1 MIPFNSLLISRVKLH
16 PVAIS
21 DSWAYDSM
29 EDSNTQAIYNIR
41 GSSVNST
48 IDHFRITYVPN
59 PVTQGTIYYNDVP
72 VAANDLIPASSNQ
85 AAIGF
90 IPAPNISGAVAFGF
104 HAIDAYGEESL
115 SAAWAGWIVAAVND
129 APVAASTS
137 VNGNQD
143 GTITGFIT
151 GTDIDSTLDYFTITS
166 VPANGVLRNGSTVLS
181 AGSQI
186 PTGAVTSRSVNLTF
200 TPTADWY
207 GTDSFTY
214 TVTDTAGAVSAPA
227 TVDYTIAQ
235 VFYPVTD
242 NKSLTVY
249 SDESV
254 NLLFSG
260 SYSGGPIAYFVLN
273 SMPNGASLRVNGAD
287 ISAGYTVPAENNQAT
302 VQFIRNSGVF
312 PDSWSANVVYSA
324 YSSNGLFDKT
334 PATYSVT
341 ILAAVYPESAAVSA
355 SVAEGGSTAITL
367 SGTISSGS
375 VTGFKIK
382 SLPATGALT
391 YDGNPVVVDQVI
403 PASSGSASLS
413 FAAGSA
419 SASFTYASVSDTG
432 RTDTTPA
439 SVAVTVVAAVYPV
452 TADVSTSAYTD
463 GTANVV
469 LNGTISLG
477 SIVSYK
483 IKSLPVTGDLTY
495 AGNPVT
501 LNQIIPASGNQ
512 ATLNY
517 TNGVAGSASFTF
529 AAISDASLED
539 ATPATAYVTIN
550 AIVYPDTVDN
560 SQSVTVDTDTA
571 ISLVGTVPSGT
582 VTGFKIKSLPAN
594 GTLTYNSVA
603 VTVDQVI
610 PASANS
616 AVVVFNSATAGTP
629 TFTYAAVSNLG
640 REDATPAT
648 ITITVVVPV
657 VETNPN
663 LYTQLT
669 YADNENIE
677 EVSERFASLYGAASI
692 TGNKLSTTAAADYL
706 ESQTILLDTNDFTIQ
721 TKFNYSAS
729 SANLTIIGV
738 WTDLSSGQWC
748 LLWKQDE
755 SLLCFY
761 FRKADG
767 TLVRVAHSMAKPT
780 ANVDHHIAVCRN
792 AGITYLLYDGALL
805 TTSTL
810 IIGAN
815 ASPASVQKLSQIAG
829 GSTFTGTRWNTQVL
843 KGTALYTGTYT
854 VPASFAP
861 VARAEY
867 DTDTNSKLVA
877 QVDLRRDTGINT
889 ANGRS
894 IQFNNTTVKA
904 LGSRIVTTNSA
915 SSNFTIPVNKWGAG
929 DFTIEVSFNYSA
941 VGTAGAI
948 VLGQWYFGTTASD
961 QNRWLL
967 HLSPAR
973 VLSLSIARSPNA
985 SDYASLTIATVN
997 FLQDYK
1003 VVVERVGST
1012 LSVYLNGVL
1021 AATSDQFTFPVR
1033 GAAPHTIGNVGLGAS
1048 YSQAGTTWD
1057 IRIADKALYNGVVSN
1072 IPMYP
1077 KPKALPYYDP
1087 AIADDIMVQCT
1098 FRNGNPRNE
1107 KTQERITHAD
1117 ATSLVRHGALVSNNT
1132 YASKWSIPKN
1142 YFGAGDFTIETKAVV
1157 KAVNGTGIAPIIAHW
1172 NNSVSN
1178 NSWALWVR
1186 GSTYTFGITIADA
1199 TGGAST
1205 TVVLDTAVSGGKTLT
1220 LNREHTIVVERVGST
1235 VSLYLDGELAA
1246 TGTCAWPLF
1255 NSTAAFSNR
1264 WVEAGIYSQVDV
1276 RDIRMSKR
1284 AMYNGTITNSVW
1296 PTFSNK
1302 PSIVVSGVTTA
1313 IGAFVGASEG
1323 FLYGDKVNNSAGHLS
1338 HTLFKDI
1345 RGETPVTV
1353 RLVAVGV
1360 DRGSYLIIAW
1370 RPTDIPPTDDMPIF
1384 ADYMKVGNAASVRIS
1399 TGSPIVVGGTGVI
1412 GKYWSNNQGTLQ
1424 TGQSIALEFSA
1435 TAI

>member
-21 DSWAYDSM
+21 DSWAYDSV
-29 EDSNTQAIYNIR
+29 EDSNTQSIYNIR

-72 VAANDLIPASSNQ
+72 VAANDLIPASSNR

-90 IPAPNISGAVAFGF
+90 IPAPNINGAVAFGF
-104 HAIDAYGEESL
+104 HAVDAYGVESA

-143 GTITGFIT
+143 GTINGFIT
-151 GTDIDSTLDYFTITS
+151 GTDIDNTLDYFTITS

-186 PTGAVTSRSVNLTF
+186 LTGAVTSRSINLTF

-341 ILAAVYPESAAVSA
+341 ILAAVYPESAAVSV

-382 SLPATGALT
+382 SLPATGSLT
-391 YDGNPVVVDQVI
+391 YDGNPVAVDQVI

-469 LNGTISLG
+469 LNGTSSLG

-550 AIVYPDTVDN
+550 AIVYPGTVDN

-706 ESQTILLDTNDFTIQ
+706 ESQTVLLDDTDFTIQ
-721 TKFNYSAS
+721 TKFNFSAS

-767 TLVRVAHSMAKPT
+767 TLVRIAHSMAKPT
-780 ANVDHHIAVCRN
+780 ANTDHHIAVCRN

-843 KGTALYTGTYT
+843 KGTALYTSAYT

-889 ANGRS
+889 ANGRTV
-894 IQFNNTTVKA
+894 QFTNTTVKA
-904 LGSRIVTTNSA
+904 LGSRITTTA
-915 SSNFTIPVNKWGAG
+915 STSSTFSIPVNKWGAG
-929 DFTIEVSFNYSA
+929 DFTIEVSFNYSSVA
-941 VGTAGAI
+941 AAGAI
-948 VLGQWYFGTTASD
+948 VLGHWYGGGFTHD
-961 QNRWLL
+961 DNRWVITLDSSRALKVALCRTATALDYLL
-967 HLSPAR
+967 INGPT
-973 VLSLSIARSPNA
+973 VLLNK
-985 SDYASLTIATVN
+985 
-997 FLQDYK
+997 DYK
-1003 VVVERVGST
+1003 VIVERVNGVVK
-1012 LSVYLNGVL
+1012 LYVNGVL
-1021 AATSDQFTFPVR
+1021 TNTDNFADPIR
-1033 GAAPHTIGNVGLGAS
+1033 GEVPHRASNLAPSAS
-1048 YSQAGTTWD
+1048 YSAAGSTWD

-1077 KPKALPYYDP
+1077 KPKALPSYDP
-1087 AIADDIMVQCT
+1087 AIAADIMVQCT

-1117 ATSLVRHGALVSNNT
+1117 ATSLVRHGALVSNNA
-1132 YASKWSIPKN
+1132 YVSKWVIPKN
-1142 YFGAGDFTIETKAVV
+1142 YFGAGDFTIETKAIV
-1157 KAVNGTGIAPIIAHW
+1157 KAVNGTGTTPIIAQW
-1172 NNSVSN
+1172 NNGITN

-1186 GSTYTFGITIADA
+1186 GGTYTFGLTIADA
-1199 TGGAST
+1199 NGTSAP
-1205 TVVLDTAVSGGKTLT
+1205 VVLDTAASGGKALT

-1235 VSLYLDGELAA
+1235 VSLYLDGVVAA
-1246 TGTCAWPLF
+1246 TGTCAWALF
-1255 NSTAAFSNR
+1255 DSTINISNR
-1264 WVEAGIYSQVDV
+1264 WVEAVAYSQVEL

-1296 PTFSNK
+1296 PTFVNK

-1313 IGAFVGASEG
+1313 IGSFVGGAEG

-1338 HTLFKDI
+1338 HTLYKDI
-1345 RGETPVTV
+1345 RGGTPVTV

-1370 RPTDIPPTDDMPIF
+1370 RTTDIPPTDDMPIF

-1399 TGSPIVVGGTGVI
+1399 TGSPIIVGGTGVT

-1424 TGQSIALEFSA
+1424 TGQALALEFSA